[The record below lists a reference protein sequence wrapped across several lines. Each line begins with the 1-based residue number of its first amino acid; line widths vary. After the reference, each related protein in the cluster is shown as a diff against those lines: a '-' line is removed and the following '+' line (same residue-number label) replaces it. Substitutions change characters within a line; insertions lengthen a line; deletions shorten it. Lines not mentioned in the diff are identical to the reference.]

1 MIIALYDQN
10 YILNEENVM
19 LGIYLCDKHSIKE
32 VIFII
37 FLIFVAK
44 WAIWKFKNDIK
55 YNNKKIDTMKIKQ
68 MIKIE
73 LKSNTALIIKS
84 PLLNKNIGKLL
95 FENLQTKLA

>member
-37 FLIFVAK
+37 F
-44 WAIWKFKNDIK
+44 
-55 YNNKKIDTMKIKQ
+55 
-68 MIKIE
+68 
-73 LKSNTALIIKS
+73 
-84 PLLNKNIGKLL
+84 
-95 FENLQTKLA
+95 